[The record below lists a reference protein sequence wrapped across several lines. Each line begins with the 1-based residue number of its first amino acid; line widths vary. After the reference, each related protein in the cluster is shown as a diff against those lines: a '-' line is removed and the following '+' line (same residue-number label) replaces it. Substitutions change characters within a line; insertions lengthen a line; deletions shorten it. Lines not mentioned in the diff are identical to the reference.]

1 MNRMD
6 ENKRDRAKQEYLRLK
21 RSLERYGIERGF
33 EESDIAGQAPEE
45 IVRQEIRIM
54 KAHLSGLEKIEAADD
69 TAE

>member
-1 MNRMD
+1 MD
-6 ENKRDRAKQEYLRLK
+6 EIRKEKAKQEYLRLK

-45 IVRQEIRIM
+45 IVRQELRIM
-54 KAHLSGLEKIEAADD
+54 KAHLSDLEKIEAADD

>member
-1 MNRMD
+1 MD
-6 ENKRDRAKQEYLRLK
+6 EIRKERAKQEYLRLK

-54 KAHLSGLEKIEAADD
+54 KAHLSDLEKIEAVDEAK
-69 TAE
+69 E

>member
-1 MNRMD
+1 MD
-6 ENKRDRAKQEYLRLK
+6 EIRKERAKQEYLRLK

-54 KAHLSGLEKIEAADD
+54 KAHLSDLEKIEAADE
-69 TAE
+69 AKE